1 MAFKFRAAALGALM
15 LVAAGAAQA
24 AVTPAPV
31 GQPLA
36 QFDKLK
42 PASPAPDGSVW
53 VKMLL
58 W

>member
-15 LVAAGAAQA
+15 LV
-24 AVTPAPV
+24 

-36 QFDKLK
+36 RVDKLK

-53 VKMLL
+53 VKTLL